1 MVTDKMPLGQMFL
14 PVLLIPS
21 VSVTPPMLR
30 NYLHLNTALIRR
42 TSGRSL
48 DTFKQNS
55 ALSDIGGALIL
66 EEGTDRFSRNV
77 GTKLL
82 LFAA

>member
-1 MVTDKMPLGQMFL
+1 MTDTVPLGQIFL

-30 NYLHLNTALIRR
+30 NCLHLNTVITRR

-55 ALSDIGGALIL
+55 GLSDIGGALTL
-66 EEGTDRFSRNV
+66 GDGTDKLSRNV
-77 GTKLL
+77 GKKLL